1 MARKED
7 LVKKKKGEIIREAKI
22 ESVSSKDNSKRKKKL
37 PLSVIIVILVL
48 VFILIVGA
56 FTNLFSMDSSNQQE
70 DSQKFVQEYESL
82 NGKNDEDG
90 NPYYE
95 VSIENEVEI
104 EYSSYDELEEFLDGK
119 TGVFFLGMA
128 TFSPC
133 RSFVPIL
140 IDAAWEIGLDRI
152 YYIPVSEKEIGKPYS
167 EIVQGENITQ
177 ELSNMEI
184 SVPTILMIKDG
195 KIIDTLVGTSLSDSS
210 SFSIIPAEQVS
221 EFKEELMDKLSL
233 VIACSDAC

>member
-7 LVKKKKGEIIREAKI
+7 LVKKKKGEVIREAKI
-22 ESVSSKDNSKRKKKL
+22 ESISSKDNSKRKKKL

-56 FTNLFSMDSSNQQE
+56 FTNLFSMGSSNQQE

-128 TFSPC
+128 NFSPC

-140 IDAAWEIGLDRI
+140 IDAAWEIGLEQI
-152 YYIPVSEKEIGKPYS
+152 YYIPVSEKEIGNPYS
-167 EIVQGENITQ
+167 EFIHVDTDEQNFTAENV
-177 ELSNMEI
+177 L
-184 SVPTILMIKDG
+184 VPTILMIKDG

-221 EFKEELMDKLSL
+221 EFKEELMNKLSL